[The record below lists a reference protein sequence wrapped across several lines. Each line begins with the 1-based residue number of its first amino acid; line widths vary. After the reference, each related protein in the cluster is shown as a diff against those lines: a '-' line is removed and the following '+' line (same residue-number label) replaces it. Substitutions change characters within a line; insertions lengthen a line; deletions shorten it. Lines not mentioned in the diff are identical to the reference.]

1 VTKARM
7 IHLMKLVMSTI
18 AFTGAE
24 IWIPATK
31 YEGKEWDCALWAPL
45 GPDIYKDARRQ
56 NITNPDSLELFEEA
70 EHMYAAVVHL
80 WNQKQ
85 VEISNTDNGLVLTR
99 SEQPR
104 DQNTGEEVGPPYLRE
119 KKTREGTGQGEEK
132 RQHAMEQQYVT
143 RWSRNTLK
151 GGTPSAELDIQPHTT
166 WASGAT
172 ESKVAP

>member
-1 VTKARM
+1 
-7 IHLMKLVMSTI
+7 
-18 AFTGAE
+18 
-24 IWIPATK
+24 
-31 YEGKEWDCALWAPL
+31 
-45 GPDIYKDARRQ
+45 
-56 NITNPDSLELFEEA
+56 
-70 EHMYAAVVHL
+70 MYAAVVQL

-143 RWSRNTLK
+143 
-151 GGTPSAELDIQPHTT
+151 
-166 WASGAT
+166 
-172 ESKVAP
+172 